1 MISSIQIVVRLGR
14 LPPPLRGVGFYGLM
28 FDYAHKHQFVK
39 ALPPGFSVVISHPDG
54 SQAQPRLRVSL
65 LFLARLLLSTR
76 QSKQHCQETA
86 PLFWRGWTPACLAVF
101 CPLFWNF
108 GFLVTVTEVIGTH
121 RLVVNANINETKC

>member
-86 PLFWRGWTPACLAVF
+86 PSSGVVGPLPALLSFALCFGILDFWLLLLKLLGP
-101 CPLFWNF
+101 
-108 GFLVTVTEVIGTH
+108 ID
-121 RLVVNANINETKC
+121 